1 MRKSSCQHLILLL
14 ISKQHCYLLFITDFP
29 KKEGIA
35 KES

>member
-1 MRKSSCQHLILLL
+1 MRKSSCQHLILLC
-14 ISKQHCYLLFITDFP
+14 ISKQHCYLFITDFP